1 MTVWKRSS
9 WNWREKNAE
18 ASGKKQL
25 FEIFRSYFYDAKKN
39 KARTRGATIGY
50 IVLFVLL
57 MAGLLGGMFG
67 VLSHTM
73 CGPLAALDMDWLYFV
88 IMGMMAVFL
97 GAFGSVFN
105 TYSGLYLAKDNDL
118 LLSMPIPVRVI
129 MTSRLLSVYLMGL
142 MYSGIVILPA
152 ILVYWFTVPVTAGRI
167 LGGVVLLVDIS
178 LFVLTLS
185 CVLGWVVA
193 KISLKLKRKSSITV
207 VVSLVFFGLYYF
219 VCFRSQAMI
228 TDLLL
233 NAEDVGNK
241 IRGIYPLYLFGRVA
255 CGDGVAM
262 LIVSAVVIA
271 LLALVW
277 YLIARSFL
285 KIATASGN
293 TAKVVYHEKA
303 VKQASIDTALLRKEL
318 GRFTASPLYM
328 LNCGLGTVFLLVLAV
343 LALIKGR
350 EIFLMMNA
358 LFAGGEGFVTVL
370 AALCLC
376 LLAGSNDISTPSVSL
391 EGKSLWIAQSLPIAP
406 WQALRAKL
414 RLHLLVTEVPL
425 VVCAACV
432 AAVSGAALPEIIM
445 MVVTPMVYVVLTA
458 AFGLFMGLKRPN
470 LNWTSEVAPIKQGL
484 AVFLSMFG
492 GWLVAAALGF
502 LYYALMARVGAVAF
516 LLAATVL
523 FAVLALVLLRW
534 LKGRGAEIYQ
544 HL

>member
-1 MTVWKRSS
+1 MLKLLV
-9 WNWREKNAE
+9 
-18 ASGKKQL
+18 KKQL

-39 KARTRGATIGY
+39 KARTKGATIGY
-50 IVLFVLL
+50 IVMFVLL
-57 MAGLLGGMFG
+57 MVCLLGTMFG
-67 VLSHTM
+67 VLSNTM
-73 CGPLAALDMDWLYFV
+73 CGPLAEMGMDWLYFV

-185 CVLGWVVA
+185 CALGWVVA
-193 KISLKLKRKSSITV
+193 KISLKLKRKSFITV
-207 VVSLVFFGLYYF
+207 IVSLVFFGLYYF

-241 IRGIYPLYLFGRVA
+241 LKGIYPLYLFGRVG

-285 KIATASGN
+285 HIATASGN
-293 TAKVVYHEKA
+293 TAKTVYHEKA
-303 VKQASIDTALLRKEL
+303 VKPVSADAALLRKEL

-328 LNCGLGTVFLLVLAV
+328 LNCGLGTVFLVVLAV

-350 EIFLMMNA
+350 EVFLMMNA

-391 EGKSLWIAQSLPIAP
+391 EGKSLWIAQSLPIDP

-414 RLHLLVTEVPL
+414 RMHLLITELPL
-425 VVCAACV
+425 VACAVCV
-432 AAVSGAALPEIIM
+432 AAVSGAALPEIVM
-445 MVVTPMVYVVLTA
+445 MLVTPMVYVVLSAT
-458 AFGLFMGLKRPN
+458 FGLFMGLKRPN

-492 GWLVAAALGF
+492 GWLVAVALGF
-502 LYYALMARVGAVAF
+502 LYYTLMARIGAVAF
-516 LLAATVL
+516 LLAVTAL
-523 FAVLALVLLRW
+523 FAVLALVLVRW
-534 LKGRGAEIYQ
+534 LKTSGAKIYQ

>member
-1 MTVWKRSS
+1 MLKLLV
-9 WNWREKNAE
+9 
-18 ASGKKQL
+18 KKQL

-39 KARTRGATIGY
+39 KARTKGATIGY
-50 IVLFVLL
+50 IVMFVLL
-57 MAGLLGGMFG
+57 MVCLLGTMFG
-67 VLSHTM
+67 VLSNTM
-73 CGPLAALDMDWLYFV
+73 CGPLAEMGMDWLYFV

-185 CVLGWVVA
+185 CALGWVVA
-193 KISLKLKRKSSITV
+193 KISLKLKRKSFITV
-207 VVSLVFFGLYYF
+207 IVSLVFFGLYYF

-233 NAEDVGNK
+233 NAEDVGNRIK
-241 IRGIYPLYLFGRVA
+241 GIYPLYLFGRVG

-285 KIATASGN
+285 HIATASGN
-293 TAKVVYHEKA
+293 TAKTVYHEKA
-303 VKQASIDTALLRKEL
+303 VKPVSADAALLRKEL

-328 LNCGLGTVFLLVLAV
+328 LNCGLGTVFLVVLAV

-350 EIFLMMNA
+350 EVFLMMNA

-391 EGKSLWIAQSLPIAP
+391 EGKSLWIAQSLPIDP

-414 RLHLLVTEVPL
+414 RMHLLITELPL
-425 VVCAACV
+425 VVCAVCV
-432 AAVSGAALPEIIM
+432 AAVSGAALPEIVM
-445 MVVTPMVYVVLTA
+445 MLVTPMVYVVLSA

-484 AVFLSMFG
+484 AVFLSMFV
-492 GWLVAAALGF
+492 GWLVAVALGF

-516 LLAATVL
+516 LLAVTVL

-534 LKGRGAEIYQ
+534 LKTSGAKIYQ

>member
-1 MTVWKRSS
+1 MLKLLV
-9 WNWREKNAE
+9 
-18 ASGKKQL
+18 KKQL

-50 IVLFVLL
+50 IVMFVLL
-57 MAGLLGGMFG
+57 MVCLLGTMFG
-67 VLSHTM
+67 VLSNTM
-73 CGPLAALDMDWLYFV
+73 CGPLAEMDMDWLYFV

-185 CVLGWVVA
+185 CALGWVVA
-193 KISLKLKRKSSITV
+193 KISLKLKRKSFITV
-207 VVSLVFFGLYYF
+207 IVSLVFFGLYYF

-233 NAEDVGNK
+233 NAENVGNK
-241 IRGIYPLYLFGRVA
+241 LKGIYPLYLFGRVG

-285 KIATASGN
+285 HIATASGN
-293 TAKVVYHEKA
+293 TAKTVYHEKA
-303 VKQASIDTALLRKEL
+303 VKPVSADAALLRKEL
-318 GRFTASPLYM
+318 GRFTSSPLYM
-328 LNCGLGTVFLLVLAV
+328 LNCGLGTVFLVVLAV

-350 EIFLMMNA
+350 EVFLMMNA

-391 EGKSLWIAQSLPIAP
+391 EGKSLWIAQSLPIDP

-414 RLHLLVTEVPL
+414 RMHLLITELPL
-425 VVCAACV
+425 VVCAVCV
-432 AAVSGAALPEIIM
+432 AAVSGAALPEIVM
-445 MVVTPMVYVVLTA
+445 MLVTPMVYVVLSAT
-458 AFGLFMGLKRPN
+458 FGLFMGLKRPN

-484 AVFLSMFG
+484 AVFLSMFV
-492 GWLVAAALGF
+492 GWLAAVALGF

-516 LLAATVL
+516 LLAVTAL
-523 FAVLALVLLRW
+523 FAVLALVLVRW
-534 LKGRGAEIYQ
+534 LKTSGAKIYQ

>member
-1 MTVWKRSS
+1 MLKLLV
-9 WNWREKNAE
+9 
-18 ASGKKQL
+18 KKQL

-39 KARTRGATIGY
+39 KARTKGVTIGY

-105 TYSGLYLAKDNDL
+105 TCSGLYLAKDNDL

-152 ILVYWFTVPVTAGRI
+152 ILVYWFTVPATAGRI

-185 CVLGWVVA
+185 CALGWVVA
-193 KISLKLKRKSSITV
+193 KISLKLKRKSFITV
-207 VVSLVFFGLYYF
+207 LVSLVFFGLYYF

-285 KIATASGN
+285 NIATASGN
-293 TAKVVYHEKA
+293 TAKAVYQEKA
-303 VKQASIDTALLRKEL
+303 AMQTSPAAALLRKEL

-328 LNCGLGTVFLLVLAV
+328 LNCGLGTVFLLILAV
-343 LALIKGR
+343 ASLIKGR
-350 EIFLMMNA
+350 EVFLMMNA
-358 LFAGGEGFVTVL
+358 LFAGSEDFVPVL

-376 LLAGSNDISTPSVSL
+376 LLAGSNDITAPSVSL

-432 AAVSGAALPEIIM
+432 AAVSGAALPENIM

>member
-1 MTVWKRSS
+1 MLKLLV
-9 WNWREKNAE
+9 
-18 ASGKKQL
+18 KKQL

-39 KARTRGATIGY
+39 KARTKGATIGY
-50 IVLFVLL
+50 IVMFVLL
-57 MAGLLGGMFG
+57 MVCLLGTMFG
-67 VLSHTM
+67 VLSNTM
-73 CGPLAALDMDWLYFV
+73 CGPLAEMGMDWLYFV

-185 CVLGWVVA
+185 CALGWVVA
-193 KISLKLKRKSSITV
+193 KISLKLKRKSFITV
-207 VVSLVFFGLYYF
+207 IVSLVFFGLYYF

-233 NAEDVGNK
+233 NAENVGNK
-241 IRGIYPLYLFGRVA
+241 LKGIYPLYLFGRVG

-285 KIATASGN
+285 HIATASGN
-293 TAKVVYHEKA
+293 TAKTVYHEKA
-303 VKQASIDTALLRKEL
+303 VKPVSADAALLRKEL
-318 GRFTASPLYM
+318 GRFTSSPLYM
-328 LNCGLGTVFLLVLAV
+328 LNCGLGTVFLVVLAV

-350 EIFLMMNA
+350 EVFLMMNA

-391 EGKSLWIAQSLPIAP
+391 EGKSLWIAQSLPIDP

-414 RLHLLVTEVPL
+414 RMHLLITELPL
-425 VVCAACV
+425 VVCAVCV
-432 AAVSGAALPEIIM
+432 AAVSGAALPEIVM
-445 MVVTPMVYVVLTA
+445 MLVTPMVYVVLSA

-516 LLAATVL
+516 LLAVTAL
-523 FAVLALVLLRW
+523 FAVLALVLVRW
-534 LKGRGAEIYQ
+534 LKTSGAKIYQ

>member
-1 MTVWKRSS
+1 MLKLLV
-9 WNWREKNAE
+9 
-18 ASGKKQL
+18 KKQL
-25 FEIFRSYFYDAKKN
+25 FETFRSYFYDAKKN
-39 KARTRGATIGY
+39 KARTKGATIGY
-50 IVLFVLL
+50 IVMFVLL
-57 MAGLLGGMFG
+57 MVCLLGTMFG
-67 VLSHTM
+67 VLSNTM
-73 CGPLAALDMDWLYFV
+73 CGPLAEMGMDWLYFV

-185 CVLGWVVA
+185 CALGWVVA
-193 KISLKLKRKSSITV
+193 KISLKLKRKSFITV
-207 VVSLVFFGLYYF
+207 IVSLVFFGLYYF

-233 NAEDVGNK
+233 NAEDVGNRIK
-241 IRGIYPLYLFGRVA
+241 GIYPLYLFGRVG

-285 KIATASGN
+285 HIATASGN
-293 TAKVVYHEKA
+293 TAKTVYHEKA
-303 VKQASIDTALLRKEL
+303 VKPVSADAALLRKEL
-318 GRFTASPLYM
+318 GRFTSSPLYM
-328 LNCGLGTVFLLVLAV
+328 LNCGLGTVFLVVLAV

-350 EIFLMMNA
+350 EVFLMMNA

-391 EGKSLWIAQSLPIAP
+391 EGKSLWIAQSLPIDP

-414 RLHLLVTEVPL
+414 RMHLLITELPL
-425 VVCAACV
+425 VVCAVCV
-432 AAVSGAALPEIIM
+432 AAVSGAALPEIVM
-445 MVVTPMVYVVLTA
+445 MLVTPMVYVVLSAT
-458 AFGLFMGLKRPN
+458 FGLFMGLKRPN

-484 AVFLSMFG
+484 AVFLSIFV
-492 GWLVAAALGF
+492 GWLVAVALGF

-516 LLAATVL
+516 LLAVTAL
-523 FAVLALVLLRW
+523 FAVLALVLVRW
-534 LKGRGAEIYQ
+534 LKTSGAKIYQ

>member
-1 MTVWKRSS
+1 MLKLLV
-9 WNWREKNAE
+9 
-18 ASGKKQL
+18 KKQL

-50 IVLFVLL
+50 IVMFVLL
-57 MAGLLGGMFG
+57 MAGLLGTMFG
-67 VLSHTM
+67 VLSNTM
-73 CGPLAALDMDWLYFV
+73 CGPLAEMGMDWLYFV

-142 MYSGIVILPA
+142 MYSAIVILPA
-152 ILVYWFTVPVTAGRI
+152 IIVYWCTVPITAGRI
-167 LGGVVLLVDIS
+167 LGGVVLLIVIS

-185 CVLGWVVA
+185 CALGWVVA
-193 KISLKLKRKSSITV
+193 KISLKLKNKSFITV

-219 VCFRSQAMI
+219 ACFRSQALI
-228 TDLLL
+228 SGLLL
-233 NAEDVGNK
+233 NAEDLGNK
-241 IRGIYPLYLFGRVA
+241 VKGGVYPLYLFGRVG

-262 LIVSAVVIA
+262 LVVSAVVIA

-285 KIATASGN
+285 HIATASGN
-293 TAKVVYHEKA
+293 TAKTVYHEKA
-303 VKQASIDTALLRKEL
+303 VRQASVDTALLRKEL

-328 LNCGLGTVFLLVLAV
+328 LNCGLGTVFLLVLAAA
-343 LALIKGR
+343 ALIKGR
-350 EIFLMMNA
+350 EVFLMMNA
-358 LFAGGEGFVTVL
+358 LFVGGEGFVTVL

-414 RLHLLVTEVPL
+414 RMHLLVTELPLAVCAVCVAVVSGLDFLHAALL
-425 VVCAACV
+425 VVV
-432 AAVSGAALPEIIM
+432 
-445 MVVTPMVYVVLTA
+445 PMVYVVLSA

-492 GWLVAAALGF
+492 GWLVAVALGF

-516 LLAATVL
+516 LLAVIAL
-523 FAVLALVLLRW
+523 FAVLALVLVRW
-534 LKGRGAEIYQ
+534 LKTSGAKIYQ

>member
-1 MTVWKRSS
+1 MLKLLV
-9 WNWREKNAE
+9 
-18 ASGKKQL
+18 KKQL

-39 KARTRGATIGY
+39 KARTKGATIGY
-50 IVLFVLL
+50 IVMFVLL
-57 MAGLLGGMFG
+57 MVCLLGTMFG
-67 VLSHTM
+67 VLSNTM
-73 CGPLAALDMDWLYFV
+73 CGPLAEMGMDWLYFV

-105 TYSGLYLAKDNDL
+105 TYSGLYLAKDNNL

-185 CVLGWVVA
+185 CALGWVVA
-193 KISLKLKRKSSITV
+193 KISLKLKRKSFITV
-207 VVSLVFFGLYYF
+207 IVSLVFFGLYYF

-233 NAEDVGNK
+233 NAEDVGNRIK
-241 IRGIYPLYLFGRVA
+241 GIYPLYLFGRVG

-285 KIATASGN
+285 HIATASGN
-293 TAKVVYHEKA
+293 TAKTVYHEKA
-303 VKQASIDTALLRKEL
+303 VKPVSADAALLRKEL

-328 LNCGLGTVFLLVLAV
+328 LNCGLGTVFLVVLAV

-350 EIFLMMNA
+350 EVFLMMNA

-391 EGKSLWIAQSLPIAP
+391 EGKSLWIAQSLPIDP

-414 RLHLLVTEVPL
+414 RMHLLITELPL
-425 VVCAACV
+425 VVCAVCV
-432 AAVSGAALPEIIM
+432 AAVSGAALPEIVM
-445 MVVTPMVYVVLTA
+445 MLVTPMVYVVLSA

-484 AVFLSMFG
+484 AVFLSMFV
-492 GWLVAAALGF
+492 GWLVAVALGF

-516 LLAATVL
+516 LLTVTAL
-523 FAVLALVLLRW
+523 FAVLALVLVRW
-534 LKGRGAEIYQ
+534 LKTSGAKIYQ

>member
-1 MTVWKRSS
+1 MLKLLV
-9 WNWREKNAE
+9 
-18 ASGKKQL
+18 KKQL

-67 VLSHTM
+67 VLSNTM
-73 CGPLAALDMDWLYFV
+73 CGPLAALDMNWLYFV

-185 CVLGWVVA
+185 CALGWVVA
-193 KISLKLKRKSSITV
+193 KISLKLKRKSFITV
-207 VVSLVFFGLYYF
+207 LVSLVFFGLYYF

-262 LIVSAVVIA
+262 LAVSAVVIA

-293 TAKVVYHEKA
+293 TARTVYHEKA
-303 VKQASIDTALLRKEL
+303 VKQASVDTALLRKEL

-343 LALIKGR
+343 LALIKGQ
-350 EIFLMMNA
+350 EVFLMMNA
-358 LFAGGEGFVTVL
+358 LFAGGEDFVTVL

-432 AAVSGAALPEIIM
+432 AAVSGAALPEIVM
-445 MVVTPMVYVVLTA
+445 MVVTPMVYVVLSA

-516 LLAATVL
+516 LLAAAVL

-544 HL
+544 NL

>member
-1 MTVWKRSS
+1 MLKLLV
-9 WNWREKNAE
+9 
-18 ASGKKQL
+18 KKQL

-39 KARTRGATIGY
+39 KARTKGATIGY
-50 IVLFVLL
+50 IVMFVLL

-73 CGPLAALDMDWLYFV
+73 CAPLAEMGMDWLYFV

-152 ILVYWFTVPVTAGRI
+152 IIVYWFTVPVTVGRI
-167 LGGVVLLVDIS
+167 LGGVVLLLDIS

-185 CVLGWVVA
+185 CALGWVVA
-193 KISLKLKRKSSITV
+193 KISLKLKRKSFITV
-207 VVSLVFFGLYYF
+207 IVSLVFFGLYYF

-233 NAEDVGNK
+233 NAEDVGNR
-241 IRGIYPLYLFGRVA
+241 IRVIYPLYLFGRVA

-262 LIVSAVVIA
+262 LIVSVVVIA

-285 KIATASGN
+285 HIATASGN
-293 TAKVVYHEKA
+293 TAKTVYHEKA
-303 VKQASIDTALLRKEL
+303 VKPVSADAALLRKEL

-343 LALIKGR
+343 LTLIKGR
-350 EIFLMMNA
+350 EVFLMMNA

-391 EGKSLWIAQSLPIAP
+391 EGKSLWIAQSLPIDP

-414 RLHLLVTEVPL
+414 RMHLLITELPL
-425 VVCAACV
+425 VACAVCV
-432 AAVSGAALPEIIM
+432 AAVSGAALPEIVM
-445 MVVTPMVYVVLTA
+445 MIVTPMVYVVLSA

-492 GWLVAAALGF
+492 GWLVAVALGF
-502 LYYALMARVGAVAF
+502 LYYFLMARVGAVAF

-523 FAVLALVLLRW
+523 FAALALVLLRW
-534 LKGRGAEIYQ
+534 LKTSGAKIYQ

>member
-1 MTVWKRSS
+1 MEELRTALAGYKKGFIVVGGHSMQ
-9 WNWREKNAE
+9 KN
-18 ASGKKQL
+18 GFL
-25 FEIFRSYFYDAKKN
+25 AKLEN
-39 KARTRGATIGY
+39 I
-50 IVLFVLL
+50 LHE
-57 MAGLLGGMFG
+57 AGL
-67 VLSHTM
+67 
-73 CGPLAALDMDWLYFV
+73 DWLYFTLFALV
-88 IMGMMAVFL
+88 GVLMGV
-97 GAFGSVFN
+97 FGSVFN
-105 TYSGLYLAKDNDL
+105 TFSGLYQAKDNDL

-185 CVLGWVVA
+185 CALGWVVA
-193 KISLKLKRKSSITV
+193 KISLKLKRKSFITV
-207 VVSLVFFGLYYF
+207 IVSLVFFGLYYF

-233 NAEDVGNK
+233 NAEDVGNRIK
-241 IRGIYPLYLFGRVA
+241 GIYPLYLFGRVG

-285 KIATASGN
+285 HIATASGN
-293 TAKVVYHEKA
+293 TAKTVYHEKA
-303 VKQASIDTALLRKEL
+303 VKPVSADAALLRKEL

-328 LNCGLGTVFLLVLAV
+328 LNCGLGTVFLVVLAV

-350 EIFLMMNA
+350 EVFLMMNA

-391 EGKSLWIAQSLPIAP
+391 EGKSLWIAQSLPIDP

-414 RLHLLVTEVPL
+414 RMHLLITELPL
-425 VVCAACV
+425 VVCAVCV
-432 AAVSGAALPEIIM
+432 AAVSGAALPEIVM
-445 MVVTPMVYVVLTA
+445 MLVTPMVYVVLSA

-484 AVFLSMFG
+484 AVFLSMFV
-492 GWLVAAALGF
+492 GWLVAVALGF

-516 LLAATVL
+516 LLTVTAL
-523 FAVLALVLLRW
+523 FAVLALVLVRW
-534 LKGRGAEIYQ
+534 LKTSGAKIYQ

>member
-1 MTVWKRSS
+1 MLKLLV
-9 WNWREKNAE
+9 
-18 ASGKKQL
+18 KKQF

-39 KARTRGATIGY
+39 KARTKGATIGY
-50 IVLFVLL
+50 IVMFVLL
-57 MAGLLGGMFG
+57 MVCLLGTMFG
-67 VLSHTM
+67 VLSNTM
-73 CGPLAALDMDWLYFV
+73 CGPLAGMGMDWLYFV

-185 CVLGWVVA
+185 CALGWVVA
-193 KISLKLKRKSSITV
+193 KISLKLKRKSFITV
-207 VVSLVFFGLYYF
+207 IVSLVFFGLYYF

-233 NAEDVGNK
+233 NAEDVGNRIK
-241 IRGIYPLYLFGRVA
+241 GIYPLYLFGRVG

-285 KIATASGN
+285 HIATASGN
-293 TAKVVYHEKA
+293 TAKTVYHEKA
-303 VKQASIDTALLRKEL
+303 VKPVSADAALLRKEL
-318 GRFTASPLYM
+318 GRFAASPLYM
-328 LNCGLGTVFLLVLAV
+328 LNCGLGTVFLVVLAV

-350 EIFLMMNA
+350 EVFLMMNA

-391 EGKSLWIAQSLPIAP
+391 EGKSLWIAQSLPIDP

-414 RLHLLVTEVPL
+414 RMHLLITELPL
-425 VVCAACV
+425 VACAVCV
-432 AAVSGAALPEIIM
+432 AAVSGAALPEIVM
-445 MVVTPMVYVVLTA
+445 MLVTPMVYVVLSA

-484 AVFLSMFG
+484 AVFLSIFV
-492 GWLVAAALGF
+492 GWLVAVALGF

-516 LLAATVL
+516 LLAVTAL
-523 FAVLALVLLRW
+523 FAVLALVLVRW
-534 LKGRGAEIYQ
+534 LKTSGAKIYQ

>member
-1 MTVWKRSS
+1 MLKLLV
-9 WNWREKNAE
+9 
-18 ASGKKQL
+18 KKQL

-39 KARTRGATIGY
+39 KARTKGATIGY
-50 IVLFVLL
+50 IVMFVLL
-57 MAGLLGGMFG
+57 MVCLLGTMFG
-67 VLSHTM
+67 VLSNTM
-73 CGPLAALDMDWLYFV
+73 CGPLAEMGMDWLYFV

-185 CVLGWVVA
+185 CALGWVVA
-193 KISLKLKRKSSITV
+193 KISLKLKRKSFITV
-207 VVSLVFFGLYYF
+207 IVSLVFFGLYYF

-241 IRGIYPLYLFGRVA
+241 LKGIYPLYLFGRVG

-262 LIVSAVVIA
+262 LVVSAVVIA

-285 KIATASGN
+285 HIATASGN
-293 TAKVVYHEKA
+293 TAKTVYHEKA
-303 VKQASIDTALLRKEL
+303 VKPVSADAALLRKEL

-328 LNCGLGTVFLLVLAV
+328 LNCGLGTVFLVVLAV

-350 EIFLMMNA
+350 EVFLMMNA

-391 EGKSLWIAQSLPIAP
+391 EGKSLWIAQSLPIDP

-414 RLHLLVTEVPL
+414 RMHLLITELPL
-425 VVCAACV
+425 VVCAVCV
-432 AAVSGAALPEIIM
+432 AAVSGAALPEIVM
-445 MVVTPMVYVVLTA
+445 MLVTPMVYVVLSAT
-458 AFGLFMGLKRPN
+458 FGLFMGLKRPN

-484 AVFLSMFG
+484 AVFLSMFV
-492 GWLVAAALGF
+492 GWLVAVALGF

-516 LLAATVL
+516 LLAVTAL
-523 FAVLALVLLRW
+523 FAVLALVLVRW
-534 LKGRGAEIYQ
+534 LKTSGAKIYQ

>member
-1 MTVWKRSS
+1 MLKLLV
-9 WNWREKNAE
+9 
-18 ASGKKQL
+18 KKQL

-39 KARTRGATIGY
+39 KARTKGATIGY
-50 IVLFVLL
+50 IVMFVLL
-57 MAGLLGGMFG
+57 MVGLLGTMFG
-67 VLSHTM
+67 VLSNTM
-73 CGPLAALDMDWLYFV
+73 CGPLAEMGMDWLYFV

-185 CVLGWVVA
+185 CALGWVVA
-193 KISLKLKRKSSITV
+193 KISLKLKRKSFITV
-207 VVSLVFFGLYYF
+207 IVSLVFFGLYYF

-233 NAEDVGNK
+233 NAEDVGNRIK
-241 IRGIYPLYLFGRVA
+241 GIYPLYLFGRVG

-285 KIATASGN
+285 HIATASGN
-293 TAKVVYHEKA
+293 TAKTVYHEKA
-303 VKQASIDTALLRKEL
+303 VKPVSADAALLRKEL

-328 LNCGLGTVFLLVLAV
+328 LNCGLGTVFLVVLAV

-350 EIFLMMNA
+350 EVFLMMNA

-391 EGKSLWIAQSLPIAP
+391 EGKSLWIAQSLPIDP

-414 RLHLLVTEVPL
+414 RMHLLITELPL
-425 VVCAACV
+425 VVCAVCV
-432 AAVSGAALPEIIM
+432 AAVSGAALPEIVM
-445 MVVTPMVYVVLTA
+445 MLVTPMVYVVLSA

-484 AVFLSMFG
+484 AVFLSMFV
-492 GWLVAAALGF
+492 GWLVAVALGF

-516 LLAATVL
+516 LLTVTAL
-523 FAVLALVLLRW
+523 FAVLALVLVRW
-534 LKGRGAEIYQ
+534 LKTSGAKIYQ

>member
-1 MTVWKRSS
+1 MLKLLV
-9 WNWREKNAE
+9 
-18 ASGKKQL
+18 KKQL

-39 KARTRGATIGY
+39 KARTKGATIGY
-50 IVLFVLL
+50 IVMFVLL
-57 MAGLLGGMFG
+57 MVCLLGTMFG
-67 VLSHTM
+67 VLSNTM
-73 CGPLAALDMDWLYFV
+73 CGPLAEMGMDWLYFV

-185 CVLGWVVA
+185 CALGWVVA
-193 KISLKLKRKSSITV
+193 KISLKLKRKSFITV
-207 VVSLVFFGLYYF
+207 IVSLVFFGLYYF

-233 NAEDVGNK
+233 NAEDVGNRIK
-241 IRGIYPLYLFGRVA
+241 GIYPLYLFGRVG

-285 KIATASGN
+285 HIATASGN
-293 TAKVVYHEKA
+293 TAKTVYHEKA
-303 VKQASIDTALLRKEL
+303 VKPVSADAALLRKEL

-328 LNCGLGTVFLLVLAV
+328 LNCGLGTVFLVVLAV

-350 EIFLMMNA
+350 EVFLMMNA

-391 EGKSLWIAQSLPIAP
+391 EGKSLWIAQSLPIDP

-414 RLHLLVTEVPL
+414 RMHLLITELPL
-425 VVCAACV
+425 VVCAVCV
-432 AAVSGAALPEIIM
+432 AAVSGAALPEIVM
-445 MVVTPMVYVVLTA
+445 MLVTPMVYVVLSA

-484 AVFLSMFG
+484 AVFLSMFV
-492 GWLVAAALGF
+492 GWLVAVALGF

-516 LLAATVL
+516 LLTVTAL
-523 FAVLALVLLRW
+523 FAVLALVLVRW
-534 LKGRGAEIYQ
+534 LKTSGAKIYQ

>member
-1 MTVWKRSS
+1 MLKLLV
-9 WNWREKNAE
+9 
-18 ASGKKQL
+18 KKQL

-50 IVLFVLL
+50 IVMFVLL
-57 MAGLLGGMFG
+57 MAGLLGTMFG
-67 VLSHTM
+67 VLSNTM
-73 CGPLAALDMDWLYFV
+73 CGPLAEMGMDWLYFV

-185 CVLGWVVA
+185 CALGWVVA
-193 KISLKLKRKSSITV
+193 KISLKLKRKSFITV
-207 VVSLVFFGLYYF
+207 IVSLVFFGLYYF

-233 NAEDVGNK
+233 NAEDVGSK
-241 IRGIYPLYLFGRVA
+241 IRGIYPLYLFGRVG

-285 KIATASGN
+285 HIATASGN
-293 TAKVVYHEKA
+293 TAKAVYHEKA
-303 VKQASIDTALLRKEL
+303 VKQVGADIALLRKEL

-350 EIFLMMNA
+350 DVFLMMNA
-358 LFAGGEGFVTVL
+358 LFAGEESFVTVL

-376 LLAGSNDISTPSVSL
+376 LLASSNDITAPSVSL

-414 RLHLLVTEVPL
+414 RMHLLITELPL
-425 VVCAACV
+425 VVCAVCV
-432 AAVSGAALPEIIM
+432 AAVSGLDFLHAALL
-445 MVVTPMVYVVLTA
+445 VVVPMVYVVLSA

-492 GWLVAAALGF
+492 GWLVAVALGF

-516 LLAATVL
+516 LLAVTAL
-523 FAVLALVLLRW
+523 FAVLALVLVRW
-534 LKGRGAEIYQ
+534 LKTSGAKIYA

>member
-1 MTVWKRSS
+1 MLKLLV
-9 WNWREKNAE
+9 
-18 ASGKKQL
+18 KKQL

-39 KARTRGATIGY
+39 KARTKGATIGY
-50 IVLFVLL
+50 IVMFVLL
-57 MAGLLGGMFG
+57 MVCLLGTMFG
-67 VLSHTM
+67 VLSNTM
-73 CGPLAALDMDWLYFV
+73 YGPLAEMGMDWLYFV

-185 CVLGWVVA
+185 CALGWVVA
-193 KISLKLKRKSSITV
+193 KISLKLKRKSFITV
-207 VVSLVFFGLYYF
+207 IVSLVFFGLYYF

-233 NAEDVGNK
+233 NAEDVGNRIK
-241 IRGIYPLYLFGRVA
+241 GIYPLYLFGRVG

-285 KIATASGN
+285 HIATASGN
-293 TAKVVYHEKA
+293 TAKTVYHEKA
-303 VKQASIDTALLRKEL
+303 VKPVSADAALLRKEL

-328 LNCGLGTVFLLVLAV
+328 LNCGLGTVFLVVLAV

-350 EIFLMMNA
+350 EVFLMMNA

-391 EGKSLWIAQSLPIAP
+391 EGKSLWIAQSLPIDP

-414 RLHLLVTEVPL
+414 RMHLLITELPL
-425 VVCAACV
+425 VVCAVCV
-432 AAVSGAALPEIIM
+432 AAVSGLDFLHAALL
-445 MVVTPMVYVVLTA
+445 VVVPMVYVVLSA

-492 GWLVAAALGF
+492 GWLVAVALGF

-516 LLAATVL
+516 LLAVTAL
-523 FAVLALVLLRW
+523 FAVLALVLVRW
-534 LKGRGAEIYQ
+534 LKTSGAKIYQ

>member
-1 MTVWKRSS
+1 M
-9 WNWREKNAE
+9 
-18 ASGKKQL
+18 
-25 FEIFRSYFYDAKKN
+25 
-39 KARTRGATIGY
+39 
-50 IVLFVLL
+50 FVLL
-57 MAGLLGGMFG
+57 MVCLLGTMFG
-67 VLSHTM
+67 VLSNTM
-73 CGPLAALDMDWLYFV
+73 CGPLAEMGMDWLYFV

-185 CVLGWVVA
+185 CALGWVVA
-193 KISLKLKRKSSITV
+193 KISLKLKRKSFITV
-207 VVSLVFFGLYYF
+207 IVSLVFFGLYYF

-233 NAEDVGNK
+233 NAEDVGNRIK
-241 IRGIYPLYLFGRVA
+241 GIYPLYLFGRVG

-285 KIATASGN
+285 HIATASGN
-293 TAKVVYHEKA
+293 TAKTVYHEKA
-303 VKQASIDTALLRKEL
+303 VKPVSADAALLRKEL

-328 LNCGLGTVFLLVLAV
+328 LNCGLGTVFLVVLAV

-350 EIFLMMNA
+350 EVFLMMNA

-391 EGKSLWIAQSLPIAP
+391 EGKSLWIAQSLPIDP

-414 RLHLLVTEVPL
+414 RMHLLITELPL
-425 VVCAACV
+425 VVCAVCV
-432 AAVSGAALPEIIM
+432 AAVSGAALPEIVM
-445 MVVTPMVYVVLTA
+445 MLVTPMVYVVLSA

-484 AVFLSMFG
+484 AVFLSMFV
-492 GWLVAAALGF
+492 GWLVAVALGF

-516 LLAATVL
+516 LLTVTAL
-523 FAVLALVLLRW
+523 FAVLALVLVRW
-534 LKGRGAEIYQ
+534 LKTSGAKIYQ

>member
-1 MTVWKRSS
+1 MLKLLV
-9 WNWREKNAE
+9 
-18 ASGKKQL
+18 KKQL

-39 KARTRGATIGY
+39 KARTKGATIGY
-50 IVLFVLL
+50 IVMFVLL
-57 MAGLLGGMFG
+57 MVCLLGTMFG
-67 VLSHTM
+67 VLSNTM
-73 CGPLAALDMDWLYFV
+73 CGPLAEMGMDWLYFV

-185 CVLGWVVA
+185 CALGWVVA
-193 KISLKLKRKSSITV
+193 KISLKLKRKSFITV
-207 VVSLVFFGLYYF
+207 IVSLVFFGLYYF

-233 NAEDVGNK
+233 NAENVGNK
-241 IRGIYPLYLFGRVA
+241 LKGIYPLYLFGRVG

-285 KIATASGN
+285 HIATASGN
-293 TAKVVYHEKA
+293 TAKTVYHEKA
-303 VKQASIDTALLRKEL
+303 VKPVSADAALLRKEL

-328 LNCGLGTVFLLVLAV
+328 LNCGLGTVFLVVLAV

-350 EIFLMMNA
+350 EVFLMMNA

-391 EGKSLWIAQSLPIAP
+391 EGKSLWIAQSLPIDP

-414 RLHLLVTEVPL
+414 RMHLLITELPL
-425 VVCAACV
+425 VACAVCV
-432 AAVSGAALPEIIM
+432 AAVSGAALPEIVM
-445 MVVTPMVYVVLTA
+445 MIVTPMVYVVLSA

-484 AVFLSMFG
+484 AVFLSMFV
-492 GWLVAAALGF
+492 GWLVAVALGF

-516 LLAATVL
+516 LLAVTAL
-523 FAVLALVLLRW
+523 FAVLALVLVRW
-534 LKGRGAEIYQ
+534 LKTSGAKIYQ

>member
-1 MTVWKRSS
+1 MLKLLV
-9 WNWREKNAE
+9 
-18 ASGKKQL
+18 KKQL

-39 KARTRGATIGY
+39 KARTKGATIGY
-50 IVLFVLL
+50 IVMFVLL
-57 MAGLLGGMFG
+57 MVCLLGTMFG
-67 VLSHTM
+67 VLSNTM
-73 CGPLAALDMDWLYFV
+73 CGPLAEMGMDWLYFV

-185 CVLGWVVA
+185 CALGWVVA
-193 KISLKLKRKSSITV
+193 KISLKLKRKSFITV
-207 VVSLVFFGLYYF
+207 IVSLVFFGLYYF

-233 NAEDVGNK
+233 NAENVGNK
-241 IRGIYPLYLFGRVA
+241 LKGIYPLYLFGRVG

-285 KIATASGN
+285 NIATASGN
-293 TAKVVYHEKA
+293 TAKAVYREKA
-303 VKQASIDTALLRKEL
+303 AKQVSPSAALLRKEL

-328 LNCGLGTVFLLVLAV
+328 LNCGLGTVFLLILAV
-343 LALIKGR
+343 AALIKGR
-350 EIFLMMNA
+350 EVLLMMNA
-358 LFAGGEGFVTVL
+358 LFAGNEDFVPVL

-376 LLAGSNDISTPSVSL
+376 LLAGSNDITAPSVSL
-391 EGKSLWIAQSLPIAP
+391 EGKSLWIAQSLPIDP

-414 RLHLLVTEVPL
+414 GLHLLITELPL
-425 VVCAACV
+425 MLCAACV
-432 AAVSGAALPEIIM
+432 AAVSGLDFLHAAL
-445 MVVTPMVYVVLTA
+445 VVVVPMVYVVLSA

-470 LNWTSEVAPIKQGL
+470 LTWTSEVAPIKQGL
-484 AVFLSMFG
+484 AVFLSIFG
-492 GWLVAAALGF
+492 GWVLAAGLGF
-502 LYYALMARVGAVAF
+502 LYYALMAHLGAAAF
-516 LLAATVL
+516 LLAATAL
-523 FAVLALVLLRW
+523 FIVLALVLLRW
-534 LKGRGAEIYQ
+534 LKTSGAKIYA

>member
-1 MTVWKRSS
+1 MLKLLV
-9 WNWREKNAE
+9 
-18 ASGKKQL
+18 KKQL

-39 KARTRGATIGY
+39 KARTKGATIGY
-50 IVLFVLL
+50 IVMFVLL
-57 MAGLLGGMFG
+57 MVCLLGTMFG
-67 VLSHTM
+67 VLSNTM
-73 CGPLAALDMDWLYFV
+73 CGPLAEMGMDWLYFV

-142 MYSGIVILPA
+142 MYSGVVILPA

-185 CVLGWVVA
+185 CALGWVVA
-193 KISLKLKRKSSITV
+193 KISLKLKRKSFITV
-207 VVSLVFFGLYYF
+207 IVSLVFFGLYYF

-233 NAEDVGNK
+233 NAENVGNK
-241 IRGIYPLYLFGRVA
+241 LKGIYPLYLFGRVG

-285 KIATASGN
+285 HIATASGN
-293 TAKVVYHEKA
+293 TAKTVYHEKA
-303 VKQASIDTALLRKEL
+303 VKPVSADAALLRKEL
-318 GRFTASPLYM
+318 GRFSASPLYM
-328 LNCGLGTVFLLVLAV
+328 LNCGLGTVFLVVLAA

-350 EIFLMMNA
+350 EVFLMMNA

-391 EGKSLWIAQSLPIAP
+391 EGKSLWIAQSLPIDP

-414 RLHLLVTEVPL
+414 RMHLLITELPL
-425 VVCAACV
+425 VVCAVCV
-432 AAVSGAALPEIIM
+432 AAVSGAALPEIVM
-445 MVVTPMVYVVLTA
+445 MLVTPMVYVVLSA

-492 GWLVAAALGF
+492 GWLVAVVLGF

-516 LLAATVL
+516 LLAVTAL
-523 FAVLALVLLRW
+523 FAVLALVLVRW
-534 LKGRGAEIYQ
+534 LKTSGAKIYQ

>member
-1 MTVWKRSS
+1 MLKLLV
-9 WNWREKNAE
+9 
-18 ASGKKQL
+18 KKQL

-39 KARTRGATIGY
+39 KARTKGATIGY
-50 IVLFVLL
+50 IVMFVLL
-57 MAGLLGGMFG
+57 MAGLLGTMFG
-67 VLSHTM
+67 VLSNTM
-73 CGPLAALDMDWLYFV
+73 CGPLAEMGMDWLYFV

-185 CVLGWVVA
+185 CALGWVVA
-193 KISLKLKRKSSITV
+193 KISLKLKRKSFITV
-207 VVSLVFFGLYYF
+207 IVSLVFFGLYYF

-233 NAEDVGNK
+233 NAEDVGNRIK
-241 IRGIYPLYLFGRVA
+241 GIYPLYLFGRVG

-285 KIATASGN
+285 HIATASGN
-293 TAKVVYHEKA
+293 TAKTVYHEKA
-303 VKQASIDTALLRKEL
+303 VKPVSADAALLRKEL

-328 LNCGLGTVFLLVLAV
+328 LNCGLGTVFLVVLAV

-350 EIFLMMNA
+350 EVFLMMDA

-391 EGKSLWIAQSLPIAP
+391 EGKSLWIAQSLPIDP

-414 RLHLLVTEVPL
+414 RMHLLITELPL
-425 VVCAACV
+425 VVCAVCV
-432 AAVSGAALPEIIM
+432 AAVSGAALPEIVM
-445 MVVTPMVYVVLTA
+445 MLVTPMVYVVLSA

-484 AVFLSMFG
+484 AVFLSMFV
-492 GWLVAAALGF
+492 GWLVAVALGF
-502 LYYALMARVGAVAF
+502 LYYALKARVGAVAF
-516 LLAATVL
+516 LLTVTAL
-523 FAVLALVLLRW
+523 FAVLALVLVRW
-534 LKGRGAEIYQ
+534 LKTSGAKIYQ

>member
-1 MTVWKRSS
+1 MLKLLV
-9 WNWREKNAE
+9 
-18 ASGKKQL
+18 KKQL

-39 KARTRGATIGY
+39 KARTKGATIGY
-50 IVLFVLL
+50 IVMFVLL
-57 MAGLLGGMFG
+57 MVCLLGTMFG
-67 VLSHTM
+67 VLSNTM
-73 CGPLAALDMDWLYFV
+73 CGPLAEMGMDWLYFV

-118 LLSMPIPVRVI
+118 LLSMPIPLRVI

-152 ILVYWFTVPVTAGRI
+152 ILVYWFTVPATAGRI

-185 CVLGWVVA
+185 CALGWVVA
-193 KISLKLKRKSSITV
+193 KISLKLKRKSFITV
-207 VVSLVFFGLYYF
+207 IVSLVFFGLYYF

-233 NAEDVGNK
+233 NAENVGNK
-241 IRGIYPLYLFGRVA
+241 LKGIYPLYLFGRVG

-285 KIATASGN
+285 HIATASGN
-293 TAKVVYHEKA
+293 TAKTVYHEKA
-303 VKQASIDTALLRKEL
+303 VKPVSADAALLRKEL
-318 GRFTASPLYM
+318 GRFAASPLYM
-328 LNCGLGTVFLLVLAV
+328 LNCGLGTVFLVVLAV

-350 EIFLMMNA
+350 EVFLMMNA

-391 EGKSLWIAQSLPIAP
+391 EGKSLWIAQSLPIDP

-414 RLHLLVTEVPL
+414 RMHLLITELPL
-425 VVCAACV
+425 VACAVCV
-432 AAVSGAALPEIIM
+432 AAVSGAALPEIVM
-445 MVVTPMVYVVLTA
+445 MIVTPMVYVVLSA

-492 GWLVAAALGF
+492 GWLVAVALGF

-516 LLAATVL
+516 LLAVTAL
-523 FAVLALVLLRW
+523 FAVLALVLVRW
-534 LKGRGAEIYQ
+534 LKTSGAKIYQ

>member
-1 MTVWKRSS
+1 MLKLLV
-9 WNWREKNAE
+9 
-18 ASGKKQL
+18 KKQL

-39 KARTRGATIGY
+39 KARTKGATIGY
-50 IVLFVLL
+50 IVMFVLL
-57 MAGLLGGMFG
+57 MVCLLGTMFG
-67 VLSHTM
+67 VLSNTM
-73 CGPLAALDMDWLYFV
+73 CGPLAEMGMDWLYFV

-185 CVLGWVVA
+185 CALGWVVA
-193 KISLKLKRKSSITV
+193 KISLKLKRKSFITV
-207 VVSLVFFGLYYF
+207 IVSLVFFGLYYF

-233 NAEDVGNK
+233 NAEDVGNRIK
-241 IRGIYPLYLFGRVA
+241 GIYPLYLFGRVG

-285 KIATASGN
+285 HIATASGN
-293 TAKVVYHEKA
+293 TAKTVYHEKA
-303 VKQASIDTALLRKEL
+303 VKPVSADAALLRKEL
-318 GRFTASPLYM
+318 GRFTSSPLYM
-328 LNCGLGTVFLLVLAV
+328 LNCGLGTVFLVVLAV

-350 EIFLMMNA
+350 EVFLMMNA

-376 LLAGSNDISTPSVSL
+376 LLAGSNDISAPSVSL
-391 EGKSLWIAQSLPIAP
+391 EGKSLWIAQSLPIDP

-414 RLHLLVTEVPL
+414 RMHLLITELPL
-425 VVCAACV
+425 VVCAVCV
-432 AAVSGAALPEIIM
+432 AAVSGAALPEIVM
-445 MVVTPMVYVVLTA
+445 MIVTPMVYVVLSA

-492 GWLVAAALGF
+492 GWLVAVVLGF

-516 LLAATVL
+516 LLAVTAL

-534 LKGRGAEIYQ
+534 LKNTGAKIYQ

>member
-1 MTVWKRSS
+1 MLKLLV
-9 WNWREKNAE
+9 
-18 ASGKKQL
+18 KKQL

-50 IVLFVLL
+50 IVMFVLL
-57 MAGLLGGMFG
+57 MAGLLGTMFG
-67 VLSHTM
+67 VLSNTM
-73 CGPLAALDMDWLYFV
+73 CGPLAEMGMDWLYFV

-142 MYSGIVILPA
+142 MYSAIVILPA
-152 ILVYWFTVPVTAGRI
+152 IIVYWCTVPITAGRI
-167 LGGVVLLVDIS
+167 LGGVVLLIVIS

-185 CVLGWVVA
+185 CALGWVVA
-193 KISLKLKRKSSITV
+193 KISLKLKRKSFITV
-207 VVSLVFFGLYYF
+207 IVSLVFFGLYYF

-233 NAEDVGNK
+233 NAEDVGNRIK
-241 IRGIYPLYLFGRVA
+241 GIYPLYLFGRVG

-285 KIATASGN
+285 HIATASGN
-293 TAKVVYHEKA
+293 TAKTVYHEKA
-303 VKQASIDTALLRKEL
+303 VKPVSADAALLRKEL
-318 GRFTASPLYM
+318 GRFTTSPLYM
-328 LNCGLGTVFLLVLAV
+328 LNCGLGTVFLVVLAV

-350 EIFLMMNA
+350 EVFLMMNA

-391 EGKSLWIAQSLPIAP
+391 EGKSLWIAQSLPIDP

-414 RLHLLVTEVPL
+414 RMHLLITALPL
-425 VVCAACV
+425 VVCAVCV
-432 AAVSGAALPEIIM
+432 AAVSGAALPEIVM
-445 MVVTPMVYVVLTA
+445 MLVTPMVYVVLSA

-484 AVFLSMFG
+484 AVFLSMFV
-492 GWLVAAALGF
+492 GWLVAVALGF

-516 LLAATVL
+516 LLAVTAL
-523 FAVLALVLLRW
+523 FAVLALVLVRW
-534 LKGRGAEIYQ
+534 LKTSGAKIYQ

>member
-1 MTVWKRSS
+1 MLKLLV
-9 WNWREKNAE
+9 
-18 ASGKKQL
+18 KKQL

-50 IVLFVLL
+50 IVMFVLL
-57 MAGLLGGMFG
+57 MAGLLGTMFG
-67 VLSHTM
+67 VLSNTM
-73 CGPLAALDMDWLYFV
+73 CGPLAEMGMDWLYFV

-142 MYSGIVILPA
+142 MYSAIVILPA
-152 ILVYWFTVPVTAGRI
+152 IIVYWCTVPITAGRI
-167 LGGVVLLVDIS
+167 LGGVVLLMDIS

-185 CVLGWVVA
+185 CALGWVVA
-193 KISLKLKRKSSITV
+193 KISLKLKRKSFITV
-207 VVSLVFFGLYYF
+207 IVSLVFFGLYYF

-228 TDLLL
+228 SDLLL
-233 NAEDVGNK
+233 NAENVGNK
-241 IRGIYPLYLFGRVA
+241 IRGIYPLYLFGRVG

-262 LIVSAVVIA
+262 LAVSAVVIA

-285 KIATASGN
+285 HIATASGN
-293 TAKVVYHEKA
+293 TAKAVYHERA
-303 VKQASIDTALLRKEL
+303 VKQVGADTALLRKEL

-350 EIFLMMNA
+350 NVFLMMNA
-358 LFAGGEGFVTVL
+358 LFAGEENFVTVL

-391 EGKSLWIAQSLPIAP
+391 EGKSLWIAQSLPVAP

-425 VVCAACV
+425 VVCAVCV
-432 AAVSGAALPEIIM
+432 AAVSGAALPEIVM
-445 MVVTPMVYVVLTA
+445 MLVTPMVYVVLSA

-492 GWLVAAALGF
+492 GWVLTVALGF
-502 LYYALMARVGAVAF
+502 LYYALMARMGAVEF
-516 LLAATVL
+516 LLAVTAL
-523 FAVLALVLLRW
+523 FAVLALVLVRW
-534 LKGRGAEIYQ
+534 LKTSGAKIYQ

>member
-1 MTVWKRSS
+1 MLKLLV
-9 WNWREKNAE
+9 
-18 ASGKKQL
+18 KKQL

-39 KARTRGATIGY
+39 KARTKGATIGY
-50 IVLFVLL
+50 IVMFVLL
-57 MAGLLGGMFG
+57 MVCLLGTMFG
-67 VLSHTM
+67 VLSNTM
-73 CGPLAALDMDWLYFV
+73 CGPLAEMGMDWLYFV

-185 CVLGWVVA
+185 CALGWVVA
-193 KISLKLKRKSSITV
+193 KISLKLKRKSFITV
-207 VVSLVFFGLYYF
+207 IVSLVFFGLYYF

-233 NAEDVGNK
+233 NAEDVGNRIK
-241 IRGIYPLYLFGRVA
+241 GIYPLYLFGRVG

-285 KIATASGN
+285 HIATASGN
-293 TAKVVYHEKA
+293 TAKTVYHEKA
-303 VKQASIDTALLRKEL
+303 VKPVSADAALLRKEL

-328 LNCGLGTVFLLVLAV
+328 LNCGLGTVFLVVLAV

-350 EIFLMMNA
+350 EVFLMMNA

-391 EGKSLWIAQSLPIAP
+391 EGKSLWIAQSLPIDP

-414 RLHLLVTEVPL
+414 RMHLLITELPL
-425 VVCAACV
+425 VVCAVCV
-432 AAVSGAALPEIIM
+432 AAVSGAALPEIVM
-445 MVVTPMVYVVLTA
+445 MLVTPMVYVVLSA

-484 AVFLSMFG
+484 AVFLSMFV
-492 GWLVAAALGF
+492 GWLVAVALGF

-516 LLAATVL
+516 LLAVTAL
-523 FAVLALVLLRW
+523 FAVLALVLVRW
-534 LKGRGAEIYQ
+534 LKTSGAKIYQ

>member
-1 MTVWKRSS
+1 MLKLLV
-9 WNWREKNAE
+9 
-18 ASGKKQL
+18 KKQL

-39 KARTRGATIGY
+39 KARTKGATIGY
-50 IVLFVLL
+50 IVMFVLL
-57 MAGLLGGMFG
+57 MVCLLGTMFG
-67 VLSHTM
+67 VLSNTM
-73 CGPLAALDMDWLYFV
+73 CGPLAEMGMDWLYFV

-167 LGGVVLLVDIS
+167 LGGVVLLIVIS

-185 CVLGWVVA
+185 CALGWVVA
-193 KISLKLKRKSSITV
+193 KISLKLKRKSFITV
-207 VVSLVFFGLYYF
+207 IVSLVFFGLYYF

-233 NAEDVGNK
+233 NAEDVGNRIK
-241 IRGIYPLYLFGRVA
+241 GIYPLYLFGRVG

-285 KIATASGN
+285 HIATASGN
-293 TAKVVYHEKA
+293 TAKTVYHEKA
-303 VKQASIDTALLRKEL
+303 VKPVSADAALLRKEL

-328 LNCGLGTVFLLVLAV
+328 LNCGLGTVFLVVLAV

-350 EIFLMMNA
+350 EVFLMMNA

-391 EGKSLWIAQSLPIAP
+391 EGKSLWIAQSLPIDP

-414 RLHLLVTEVPL
+414 RMHLLITELPL
-425 VVCAACV
+425 VACAVCV
-432 AAVSGAALPEIIM
+432 AAVSGAALPEIVM
-445 MVVTPMVYVVLTA
+445 MLVTPMVYVVLSAT
-458 AFGLFMGLKRPN
+458 FGLFMGLKRPN

-484 AVFLSMFG
+484 AVFLSMFV
-492 GWLVAAALGF
+492 GWLVAVALGF

-516 LLAATVL
+516 LLAVTAL
-523 FAVLALVLLRW
+523 FAVLALVLVRW
-534 LKGRGAEIYQ
+534 LKTSGAKIYQ

>member
-1 MTVWKRSS
+1 MLKLLV
-9 WNWREKNAE
+9 
-18 ASGKKQL
+18 KKQL

-39 KARTRGATIGY
+39 KARTKGAAIGY
-50 IVLFVLL
+50 IVMFVLL
-57 MAGLLGGMFG
+57 MVGLLGTMFG
-67 VLSHTM
+67 VLSNTM
-73 CGPLAALDMDWLYFV
+73 CGPLAEMGMDWLYFV

-185 CVLGWVVA
+185 CALGWVVA
-193 KISLKLKRKSSITV
+193 KISLKLKRKSFITV
-207 VVSLVFFGLYYF
+207 IVSLVFFGLYYF

-233 NAEDVGNK
+233 NAENVGNK
-241 IRGIYPLYLFGRVA
+241 LKGIYPLYLFGRVG

-285 KIATASGN
+285 HIATASGN
-293 TAKVVYHEKA
+293 TAKTVYHEKA
-303 VKQASIDTALLRKEL
+303 VKPVSADAALLRKEL

-328 LNCGLGTVFLLVLAV
+328 LNCGLGTVFLVVLAV

-350 EIFLMMNA
+350 EVFLMMNA

-391 EGKSLWIAQSLPIAP
+391 EGKSLWIAQSLPIDP

-414 RLHLLVTEVPL
+414 RMHLLITELPL
-425 VVCAACV
+425 VVCAVCV
-432 AAVSGAALPEIIM
+432 AAVSGAALPEIVM
-445 MVVTPMVYVVLTA
+445 MLVTPMVYVVLSA

-516 LLAATVL
+516 LLAVTAL
-523 FAVLALVLLRW
+523 FAVLALVLVRW
-534 LKGRGAEIYQ
+534 LKTSGAKIYQ

>member
-1 MTVWKRSS
+1 MLKLLL
-9 WNWREKNAE
+9 
-18 ASGKKQL
+18 KKQL
-25 FEIFRSYFYDAKKN
+25 MEVFRSYFYDAKKN
-39 KARTRGATIGY
+39 KARSKGTTIAY
-50 IVLFVLL
+50 IVMFVLL
-57 MAGLLGGMFG
+57 MVGVLGGMFA
-67 VLSHTM
+67 VLANVM
-73 CGPLAALDMDWLYFV
+73 CGQLAEMGLDWLYFV

-118 LLSMPIPVRVI
+118 LLSMPIPVRII
-129 MTSRLLSVYLMGL
+129 MASRLLNVYLLGL
-142 MYSGIVILPA
+142 IYSGIVILPV
-152 ILVYWFTVPVTAGRI
+152 IIVYWCTVPLTAGII
-167 LGGVVLLVDIS
+167 LGGVVLLIVIS
-178 LFVLTLS
+178 LFALALS

-193 KISLKLKRKSSITV
+193 KISLKLKNKSFITV
-207 VVSLVFFGLYYF
+207 LVSLVFFGLYYF
-219 VCFRSQAMI
+219 VCFRSQALI
-228 TDLLL
+228 GSLLL
-233 NAEDVGNK
+233 NAASVGDK
-241 IRGIYPLYLFGRVA
+241 IKGSVYPLYLFGRVG
-255 CGDGVAM
+255 CGDGAAM

-285 KIATASGN
+285 HIATASGN
-293 TAKVVYHEKA
+293 TAKTVYHEKA
-303 VKQASIDTALLRKEL
+303 VKPVSADAALLRKEL

-328 LNCGLGTVFLLVLAV
+328 LNCGLGTVFLVVLAV

-350 EIFLMMNA
+350 EVFLMMNA

-391 EGKSLWIAQSLPIAP
+391 EGKSLWIAQSLPIDP

-414 RLHLLVTEVPL
+414 RMHLLITELPL
-425 VVCAACV
+425 VVCAVCV
-432 AAVSGAALPEIIM
+432 AAVSGAALPEIVM
-445 MVVTPMVYVVLTA
+445 MLVTPMVYVVLSA

-484 AVFLSMFG
+484 AVFLSMFV
-492 GWLVAAALGF
+492 GWLVAVALGF

-516 LLAATVL
+516 LLTVTAL
-523 FAVLALVLLRW
+523 FAVLALVLVRW
-534 LKGRGAEIYQ
+534 LKTSGAKIYQ

>member
-1 MTVWKRSS
+1 MLKLLV
-9 WNWREKNAE
+9 
-18 ASGKKQL
+18 KKQL

-39 KARTRGATIGY
+39 RARTKGATIGY
-50 IVLFVLL
+50 IVMFVLL
-57 MAGLLGGMFG
+57 MVCLLGTMFG
-67 VLSHTM
+67 VLSNTM
-73 CGPLAALDMDWLYFV
+73 CGPLAEMGMDWLYFV

-97 GAFGSVFN
+97 GAFGSVFS

-142 MYSGIVILPA
+142 MYSAIVILPA

-185 CVLGWVVA
+185 CALGWVVA
-193 KISLKLKRKSSITV
+193 KISLKLKRKSFITV
-207 VVSLVFFGLYYF
+207 IVSLVFFGLYYF

-233 NAEDVGNK
+233 NAEDVGNRIK
-241 IRGIYPLYLFGRVA
+241 GIYPLYLFGRVG

-285 KIATASGN
+285 HIATASGN
-293 TAKVVYHEKA
+293 TAKTVYHEKA
-303 VKQASIDTALLRKEL
+303 VKPVSADAALLRKEL
-318 GRFTASPLYM
+318 GRFTSSPLYM
-328 LNCGLGTVFLLVLAV
+328 LNCGLGTVFLVVLAV

-350 EIFLMMNA
+350 EVFLMLNA
-358 LFAGGEGFVTVL
+358 LLAGSEDFVAVL
-370 AALCLC
+370 AAMCLC
-376 LLAGSNDISTPSVSL
+376 LLAGGNDITAPSVSL
-391 EGKSLWIAQSLPIAP
+391 EGKSLWIAQSLPVDP

-414 RLHLLVTEVPL
+414 ALHLLVTELPL
-425 VVCAACV
+425 VLCAVCV
-432 AAVSGAALPEIIM
+432 AAVSGAALPEIVM
-445 MVVTPMVYVVLTA
+445 MLVTPMVYVVLSA

-484 AVFLSMFG
+484 AVFLSMFV
-492 GWLVAAALGF
+492 GWLVAVALGF

-516 LLAATVL
+516 LLTVTAL
-523 FAVLALVLLRW
+523 FAVLALVLVRW
-534 LKGRGAEIYQ
+534 LKTSGAKIYQ